1 MLFTFNYAVA
11 QDYKVNLCPCY
22 SRYQNYLMMKT
33 PAPRL
38 HTLGQ
43 GQVTLT
49 QHHHRIAVIFLQQR
63 FN

>member
-22 SRYQNYLMMKT
+22 SRYQNYQMMKT

-43 GQVTLT
+43 FT